1 MIPIRNKKKTLS
13 ATVDEMRNFALAY
26 TEKYA
31 PSKQQLRTYLL
42 KKYIKSS
49 VLNIKKNDVVD
60 LIDVVLSDLEKRCHF
75 WSTTNV
81 KGDSHESAYMEGQRS
96 VLLFIKSMLQ
106 NDNEKGK

>member
-1 MIPIRNKKKTLS
+1 M
-13 ATVDEMRNFALAY
+13 DELKQF
-26 TEKYA
+26 EKQV
-31 PSKQQLRTYLL
+31 QQLREAYKQIFNSDEGKL
-42 KKYIKSS
+42 
-49 VLNIKKNDVVD
+49 
-60 LIDVVLSDLEKRCHF
+60 VLSDLEKRCHF